1 MKITIAPGTTRDE
14 SFFQQMDAEHAQRIF
29 QFLPREQ
36 LENLLEM
43 QYLAKLSFYNNQ
55 WPDATTYL
63 VKAERLGIG
72 KIILS
77 TYKSGLHIIDVV
89 IAEKYRNK
97 GIGRKLLMLV
107 EQRALDIGCTKLT
120 LSVATNNRAKT
131 LYDYLGYEVTS
142 QNETHIAMQKQL
154 MKG

>member
-43 QYLAKLSFYNNQ
+43 QYLAKLSFYNDQ

>member
-1 MKITIAPGTTRDE
+1 MKITIAPGTSRDE

-36 LENLLEM
+36 RENLLEM
-43 QYLAKLSFYNNQ
+43 QYLAKLSFYNDQ